1 MADNKVYYEISH
13 DVTQGGANMKA
24 RGGWKEGLWTPDQVA
39 HALGMSK
46 PHVYN
51 LAKNG
56 DLPSIKFGRAVR
68 FDPVDVETYIRAH
81 RRGEV
86 PPKDAA

>member
-1 MADNKVYYEISH
+1 MHGSCGKGLLSPGKVAELL
-13 DVTQGGANMKA
+13 
-24 RGGWKEGLWTPDQVA
+24 GL
-39 HALGMSK
+39 SK

-51 LAKNG
+51 LAKSG
-56 DLPSIKFGRAVR
+56 EIPSIKFGRAVR
-68 FDPVDVETYIRAH
+68 LDPGDVEAFIEAH